1 MFKRGER
8 VRIMEDGKGPS
19 KTYVIK
25 KIFESDDGIPIY
37 LLKSE
42 TDPALRLYHETE
54 DSSLEKIYE
63 N

>member
-1 MFKRGER
+1 MRGER
-8 VRIMEDGKGPS
+8 VRIIENGKVFS

-54 DSSLEKIYE
+54 DSFLEKTLV